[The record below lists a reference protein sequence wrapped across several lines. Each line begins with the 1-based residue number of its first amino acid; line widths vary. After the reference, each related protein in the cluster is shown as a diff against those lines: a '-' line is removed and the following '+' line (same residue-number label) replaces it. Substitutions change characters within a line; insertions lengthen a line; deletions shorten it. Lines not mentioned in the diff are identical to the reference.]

1 MKQYA
6 ELAKKAASPGEAA
19 SLWWAE
25 SLRWPKHDNGDDS
38 DRGAMSQLMANMIAM
53 KYDNQLTGPA
63 LDRFADELAKLVADL
78 LAQTSQVL
86 LDVDYDPCRL
96 LVEASK
102 AAGLELVSCSWPW
115 KTTMWI
121 TPYEVEVRHGYGA
134 PVQTIWQRA

>member
-6 ELAKKAASPGEAA
+6 KLATEAKSPGEAA
-19 SLWWAE
+19 GLWWAE
-25 SLRWPKHDNGDDS
+25 ALLRPKHDNGDDS
-38 DRGAMSQLMANMIAM
+38 DRGAMSQLLANVMAF
-53 KYDNQLTGPA
+53 KYVDQLTEPA
-63 LDRFADELAKLVADL
+63 LDRFADELAKSVDDL
-78 LAQTSQVL
+78 LEQTGQL
-86 LDVDYDPCRL
+86 ILDVDYDPSRL
-96 LVEASK
+96 LVKASE